1 MFLLNYRKMSGSLG
15 SRMKNADSVWT
26 PANTWAFPQLPGVLL
41 NFHKCSITWKLNT
54 LSSLF
59 THRESRSSQ
68 ELVQKC
74 LCIPGSNWNL
84 EMLVFEE
91 RWHPEYCRKT
101 SRSWVESQ
109 QQTQPTYDAVSRNR
123 TKDTLASAL
132 TTAPSLLPYREH
144 REHVFYFFKKTL
156 WGKRKTK
163 SFLLW

>member
-1 MFLLNYRKMSGSLG
+1 
-15 SRMKNADSVWT
+15 MKNADSVWT

-41 NFHKCSITWKLNT
+41 NFHKCSITWKLNM

-59 THRESRSSQ
+59 THGASRSSQ
-68 ELVQKC
+68 ELVHKC

-91 RWHPEYCRKT
+91 RGKPEYRSKT

-109 QQTQPTYDAVSRNR
+109 QQTQPTYDTGSGNR
-123 TKDTLASAL
+123 TQDTLASAL

-144 REHVFYFFKKTL
+144 REQVFYFFKKTL
-156 WGKRKTK
+156 WGKKENK
-163 SFLLW
+163 VFYLDNEHVIFLC